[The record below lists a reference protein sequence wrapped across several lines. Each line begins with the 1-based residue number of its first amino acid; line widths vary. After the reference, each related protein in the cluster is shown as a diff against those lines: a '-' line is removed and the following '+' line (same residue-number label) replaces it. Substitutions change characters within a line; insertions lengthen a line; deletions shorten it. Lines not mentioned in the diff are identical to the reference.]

1 MYVNDNPSKSFLGT
15 YSLEEVMINNNFV
28 KISLKN
34 GVKDLFETSG
44 GAFREL
50 IETSGGIKGIE
61 YSSSREAYINK
72 NQLIWFNI
80 DEEKMTIAMS
90 FGVVRSTLQFP
101 HHGGEFQRIKREL
114 TR

>member
-1 MYVNDNPSKSFLGT
+1 
-15 YSLEEVMINNNFV
+15 MINHNIV

-34 GVKDLFETSG
+34 GIKDLFETSG
-44 GAFREL
+44 GGIKEL
-50 IETSGGIKGIE
+50 FETSAGIRGIE

-72 NQLIWFNI
+72 NQLVWFHI

-90 FGVVRSTLQFP
+90 FGDVRSTLQFP
-101 HHGGEFQRIKREL
+101 DHGGEFQRIKRDL

>member
-1 MYVNDNPSKSFLGT
+1 
-15 YSLEEVMINNNFV
+15 MINNNIV

-34 GVKDLFETSG
+34 GIKDLYETSG

-50 IETSGGIKGIE
+50 IESSGGIRGIE

-72 NQLIWFNI
+72 SQLVWFYI

-90 FGVVRSTLQFP
+90 FGVIRSTLKFP
-101 HHGGEFQRIKREL
+101 DHGGEFQRIKREL